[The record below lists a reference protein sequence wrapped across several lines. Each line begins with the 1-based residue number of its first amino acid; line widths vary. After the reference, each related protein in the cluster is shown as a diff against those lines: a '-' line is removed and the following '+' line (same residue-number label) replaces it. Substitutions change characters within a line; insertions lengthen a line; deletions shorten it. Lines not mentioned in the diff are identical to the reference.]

1 MDILDDLEF
10 RGLIYQ
16 KSNLEGLRKEMNK
29 GKISLYCG
37 FDPTADSLH
46 IGHLLPVLVLKRF
59 QDAGHQP
66 IALVGGGTG
75 LIGDPSGKKEERDLN
90 SHEIVEN
97 WSTALKNQL
106 EQFLDFKNKDNSALI
121 ANNYDW
127 LGEIKVI
134 DFLRDI
140 GKYFTVPYMLAKES
154 VKLRLDDAML
164 EKKSAI
170 SVPIS
175 DKSEILQSE
184 SGISFTEFNYM
195 VLQAYDFLN
204 LFEKYDCKLQIGG
217 SDQWG
222 NITAGIDL
230 IKKKAWEEVYGL
242 TVPLVSK
249 ADGTKF
255 GKTETG
261 TIWLDAKKTTPYQ
274 FYQFWINADDKDV
287 IQYLKYFT
295 FLSKE
300 EIENLE
306 KEVQK
311 NPEKREAQKVLANKV
326 TSLVHGEKIAKFAKK
341 ISQKLF
347 YDDIQDFSE
356 EELQMVFEN
365 IEIISFQDIKEINLI
380 DLLIDAK
387 ACSSKRQARED
398 IQNGIIFINGNSY
411 KDIQQIIKKSDCFYN
426 KYLVIKKGKKNYY
439 FALWK

>member
-1 MDILDDLEF
+1 MDILDDLKF
-10 RGLIYQ
+10 RGLINQ
-16 KSNLEGLRKEMNK
+16 VSNLDELRKEMNK
-29 GKISLYCG
+29 GMISLYCG

-46 IGHLLPVLVLKRF
+46 IGHLLPILVLKRF
-59 QDAGHQP
+59 QEAGHQP
-66 IALVGGGTG
+66 ITLVGGGTG
-75 LIGDPSGKKEERDLN
+75 LIGDPSGKKEERTLN
-90 SHEIVEN
+90 PDEVVER
-97 WSTALKNQL
+97 WSDVLKTQL
-106 EQFLDFKNKDNSALI
+106 EQFLDFKRKDNHALM

-127 LGEIKVI
+127 LGKIKAI

-140 GKYFTVPYMLAKES
+140 GKYFTVSYMLAKES
-154 VKLRLDDAML
+154 VKARL
-164 EKKSAI
+164 
-170 SVPIS
+170 
-175 DKSEILQSE
+175 E

-230 IKKKAWEEVYGL
+230 IKKKAGGEVYGL

-306 KEVQK
+306 KKVQK
-311 NPEKREAQKVLANKV
+311 NPEERESQKVLANKV
-326 TSLVHGEKIAKFAKK
+326 TSLVHGEKIAEFAEK

-347 YDDIQDFSE
+347 YNDIKDFSE
-356 EELQMVFEN
+356 KELQMVFEN
-365 IEIISFQDIKEINLI
+365 IKIISFQNMKEINLI

-387 ACSSKRQARED
+387 VCSSKRQARED
-398 IQNGIIFINGNSY
+398 VQNGIIFINGNSY
-411 KDIQQIIKKSDCFYN
+411 KDIKQIIKKSDCFYN
-426 KYLVIKKGKKNYY
+426 KYLVIKRGKKNYY
-439 FALWK
+439 FALWE

>member
-1 MDILDDLEF
+1 MDILDDLKF
-10 RGLIYQ
+10 RGLINQ
-16 KSNLEGLRKEMNK
+16 ASNLEGLRKEMNK

-46 IGHLLPVLVLKRF
+46 IGHLVPILTLKRF
-59 QDAGHQP
+59 RNAGHQP

-75 LIGDPSGKKEERDLN
+75 LIGDPGGKKEERTLN
-90 SHEIVEN
+90 PDEVVKK
-97 WSTALKNQL
+97 WSNALKTQL
-106 EQFLDFKNKDNSALI
+106 EQFLDFKSKNNPALMV
-121 ANNYDW
+121 NNYDW
-127 LGEIKVI
+127 LGQIKAI

-140 GKYFTVPYMLAKES
+140 GKYFTISYMLAKES
-154 VKLRLDDAML
+154 VKARL
-164 EKKSAI
+164 
-170 SVPIS
+170 
-175 DKSEILQSE
+175 E

-204 LFEKYDCKLQIGG
+204 LFEKYNCKLQIGG

-230 IKKKAWEEVYGL
+230 IKKKAGEEVYGL
-242 TVPLVSK
+242 TVPLASK

-274 FYQFWINADDKDV
+274 FYQFWINTDDRDV

-306 KEVQK
+306 KKVQK
-311 NPEKREAQKVLANKV
+311 NPEERESQKVLANKV
-326 TSLVHGEKIAKFAKK
+326 TSLVHGEKIAEFAEK

-347 YDDIQDFSE
+347 YNDIKDFSE
-356 EELQMVFEN
+356 KELQMVFEN
-365 IEIISFQDIKEINLI
+365 IEIISFQNMKEINLI

-387 ACSSKRQARED
+387 VCSSKRQARED
-398 IQNGIIFINGNSY
+398 VQNGIVFINGNSY
-411 KDIQQIIKKSDCFYN
+411 KDTQQIIKKSDCFYN
-426 KYLVIKKGKKNYY
+426 KYLVIKRGKKNYY
-439 FALWK
+439 FALWE

>member
-1 MDILDDLEF
+1 MDILDDLKF
-10 RGLIYQ
+10 RGLINQ
-16 KSNLEGLRKEMNK
+16 TSNLEGLRKEMSK
-29 GKISLYCG
+29 GKIFLYCG

-46 IGHLLPVLVLKRF
+46 IGNLLPTLVLRRF
-59 QDAGHQP
+59 QEAGHQP

-75 LIGDPSGKKEERDLN
+75 LIGDPSGKKEERVLN
-90 SHEIVEN
+90 PDEVVEK
-97 WSTALKNQL
+97 WSNIFKTQL
-106 EQFLDFKNKDNSALI
+106 EQFLDFKNKDNPALI

-127 LGEIKVI
+127 LGKIKAI
-134 DFLRDI
+134 DFLRDT
-140 GKYFTVPYMLAKES
+140 GKYFTVSYMLAKES
-154 VKLRLDDAML
+154 VKARL
-164 EKKSAI
+164 
-170 SVPIS
+170 
-175 DKSEILQSE
+175 E

-204 LFEKYDCKLQIGG
+204 LFEKYNCKLQIGG

-230 IKKKAWEEVYGL
+230 IKKKAGKEVYGL

-261 TIWLDAKKTTPYQ
+261 TIWLDSRKTTPYQ

-300 EIENLE
+300 EIESLE
-306 KEVQK
+306 KKVQK
-311 NPEKREAQKVLANKV
+311 NPQKREAQKVLANKV
-326 TSLVHGEKIAKFAKK
+326 TSLVHGEKVARFAEK

-347 YDDIQDFSE
+347 YDDTQDFSE
-356 EELQMVFEN
+356 EELQMIFEN
-365 IEIISFQDIKEINLI
+365 IKIISFQNIKEINLI

-387 ACSSKRQARED
+387 VCSSKRQARED
-398 IQNGIIFINGNSY
+398 VQNGIIFINGNSY
-411 KDIQQIIKKSDCFYN
+411 KDIEQIIKKSDCFYN
-426 KYLVIKKGKKNYY
+426 KYLVTKRGKKNYY

>member
-1 MDILDDLEF
+1 MDILDDLKF
-10 RGLIYQ
+10 RGLINQ
-16 KSNLEGLRKEMNK
+16 ASNLEGLRKEMNK

-46 IGHLLPVLVLKRF
+46 IGHLVPILTLKRF
-59 QDAGHQP
+59 RNAGHQP

-75 LIGDPSGKKEERDLN
+75 LIGDPGGKKEERTLN
-90 SHEIVEN
+90 PDEVVKK
-97 WSTALKNQL
+97 WSNALKTQL
-106 EQFLDFKNKDNSALI
+106 EQFLDFKSKNNPALMV
-121 ANNYDW
+121 NNYDW
-127 LGEIKVI
+127 LGQIKAI

-140 GKYFTVPYMLAKES
+140 GKYFTISYMLAKES
-154 VKLRLDDAML
+154 VKARL
-164 EKKSAI
+164 
-170 SVPIS
+170 
-175 DKSEILQSE
+175 E

-204 LFEKYDCKLQIGG
+204 LFEKYNCKLQIGG

-230 IKKKAWEEVYGL
+230 IKKKAGEEVYGL
-242 TVPLVSK
+242 TVPLASK

-306 KEVQK
+306 KKVQK
-311 NPEKREAQKVLANKV
+311 NPEERGSQKVLANKV
-326 TSLVHGEKIAKFAKK
+326 TSLVHGEKIAEFAEK

-347 YDDIQDFSE
+347 YNDIKDFSE
-356 EELQMVFEN
+356 KELQMVFEN
-365 IEIISFQDIKEINLI
+365 IEIISFQNMKEINLI

-387 ACSSKRQARED
+387 VCSSKRQARED
-398 IQNGIIFINGNSY
+398 VQNGIIFINGNSY
-411 KDIQQIIKKSDCFYN
+411 KDIKQIIKKSDCFYN
-426 KYLVIKKGKKNYY
+426 KYLVIKRGKKNYY
-439 FALWK
+439 FALWE

>member
-1 MDILDDLEF
+1 MDILDDLKF
-10 RGLIYQ
+10 RGLISQ
-16 KSNLEGLRKEMNK
+16 ASNLDGLRKEINK

-46 IGHLLPVLVLKRF
+46 IGNLLPTLVLRRF
-59 QDAGHQP
+59 QEAGHQP

-75 LIGDPSGKKEERDLN
+75 LIGDPSGKKEERTLN
-90 SHEIVEN
+90 PDEVVER
-97 WSTALKNQL
+97 WSDVLKTQL
-106 EQFLDFKNKDNSALI
+106 EQFLDFKRKDNPALM

-127 LGEIKVI
+127 LGKIKAI

-140 GKYFTVPYMLAKES
+140 GKYFTVSYMLAKES
-154 VKLRLDDAML
+154 VKARL
-164 EKKSAI
+164 
-170 SVPIS
+170 
-175 DKSEILQSE
+175 E

-230 IKKKAWEEVYGL
+230 IKKKAGEEVYGL

-306 KEVQK
+306 KKVQK
-311 NPEKREAQKVLANKV
+311 NPEERGSQKVLANKV
-326 TSLVHGEKIAKFAKK
+326 TSLVHGEKIAEFAEK

-347 YDDIQDFSE
+347 YNDIKDFSE
-356 EELQMVFEN
+356 KELQMVFEN
-365 IEIISFQDIKEINLI
+365 IEIISFQNMKEINLI

-387 ACSSKRQARED
+387 VCSSKRQARED
-398 IQNGIIFINGNSY
+398 VQNGIVFINGNSY
-411 KDIQQIIKKSDCFYN
+411 KDTQQIIKKSDCFYN
-426 KYLVIKKGKKNYY
+426 KYLVIKRGKKNYY
-439 FALWK
+439 FALWE

>member
-1 MDILDDLEF
+1 MDILDDLKF
-10 RGLIYQ
+10 RGLINQ
-16 KSNLEGLRKEMNK
+16 ASNLEGLRKEMNK
-29 GKISLYCG
+29 GRISLYCG

-46 IGHLLPVLVLKRF
+46 IGNLLPTLVLRRF
-59 QDAGHQP
+59 QEAGHQP

-75 LIGDPSGKKEERDLN
+75 LIGDPSGKKEERTLN
-90 SHEIVEN
+90 PDEVVER
-97 WSTALKNQL
+97 WSDVLKTQL
-106 EQFLDFKNKDNSALI
+106 EQFLDFKRKDNPALM

-127 LGEIKVI
+127 LGKIKAI

-140 GKYFTVPYMLAKES
+140 GKYFTVSYMLAKES
-154 VKLRLDDAML
+154 VKARL
-164 EKKSAI
+164 
-170 SVPIS
+170 
-175 DKSEILQSE
+175 E

-230 IKKKAWEEVYGL
+230 IKKKAGGEVYGL

-306 KEVQK
+306 KKVQK
-311 NPEKREAQKVLANKV
+311 NPEERGSQKVLANKV
-326 TSLVHGEKIAKFAKK
+326 TSLVHGEKIAEFAEK

-347 YDDIQDFSE
+347 YNDIKDFSE
-356 EELQMVFEN
+356 KELQMVFEN
-365 IEIISFQDIKEINLI
+365 IEIISFQNMKEINLI

-387 ACSSKRQARED
+387 VCSSKRQARED
-398 IQNGIIFINGNSY
+398 VQNGIVFINGNSY
-411 KDIQQIIKKSDCFYN
+411 KDTQQIIKKSDCFYN
-426 KYLVIKKGKKNYY
+426 KYLVIKRGKKNYY
-439 FALWK
+439 FALWE

>member
-1 MDILDDLEF
+1 MDILDDLKF
-10 RGLIYQ
+10 RGLISQ
-16 KSNLEGLRKEMNK
+16 ASNLDGLRKEINK

-46 IGHLLPVLVLKRF
+46 IGNLLPTLVLRRF
-59 QDAGHQP
+59 QEAGHQP

-75 LIGDPSGKKEERDLN
+75 LIGDPSGKKEERTLN
-90 SHEIVEN
+90 PDEVVER
-97 WSTALKNQL
+97 WSDVLKTQL
-106 EQFLDFKNKDNSALI
+106 EQFLDFKRKDNPALM

-127 LGEIKVI
+127 LGKIKAI

-140 GKYFTVPYMLAKES
+140 GKYFTVSYMLAKES
-154 VKLRLDDAML
+154 VKARL
-164 EKKSAI
+164 
-170 SVPIS
+170 
-175 DKSEILQSE
+175 E

-230 IKKKAWEEVYGL
+230 IKKKAGGEVYGL

-306 KEVQK
+306 KKVQK
-311 NPEKREAQKVLANKV
+311 NPEERGSQKVLANKV
-326 TSLVHGEKIAKFAKK
+326 TSLVHGEKIAEFAEK

-347 YDDIQDFSE
+347 YNDIKDFSE
-356 EELQMVFEN
+356 KELQMVFEN
-365 IEIISFQDIKEINLI
+365 IEIISFQNMKEINLI

-387 ACSSKRQARED
+387 VCSSKRQARED
-398 IQNGIIFINGNSY
+398 VQNGIVFINGNSY
-411 KDIQQIIKKSDCFYN
+411 KDTQQIIKKSDCFYN
-426 KYLVIKKGKKNYY
+426 KYLVIKRGKKNYY
-439 FALWK
+439 FALWE

>member
-1 MDILDDLEF
+1 MDILDDLKF
-10 RGLIYQ
+10 RGLISQ
-16 KSNLEGLRKEMNK
+16 ASNLDGLRKEINK

-46 IGHLLPVLVLKRF
+46 IGNLLPTLVLRRF
-59 QDAGHQP
+59 QEAGHEP

-75 LIGDPSGKKEERDLN
+75 LIGDPSGKKEERTLN
-90 SHEIVEN
+90 PDEVVER
-97 WSTALKNQL
+97 WSDVLKTQL
-106 EQFLDFKNKDNSALI
+106 EQFLDFKSKDNPALMI
-121 ANNYDW
+121 NNYDW
-127 LGEIKVI
+127 LGKIKAI

-140 GKYFTVPYMLAKES
+140 GKYFTVSYMLAKES
-154 VKLRLDDAML
+154 VKARL
-164 EKKSAI
+164 
-170 SVPIS
+170 
-175 DKSEILQSE
+175 E

-230 IKKKAWEEVYGL
+230 IKKKAGEEVYGL

-261 TIWLDAKKTTPYQ
+261 TIWLDAKRTTPYQ
-274 FYQFWINADDKDV
+274 FYQFWINTNDRDIV
-287 IQYLKYFT
+287 QYLKYFT

-311 NPEKREAQKVLANKV
+311 NPEKKEAQKVLANKV
-326 TSLVHGEKIAKFAKK
+326 TSLVHGEKIAEFAEK

-356 EELQMVFEN
+356 KELQMVFEN
-365 IEIISFQDIKEINLI
+365 IEIISFQNMKEINVI

-387 ACSSKRQARED
+387 VCSSKRQARED
-398 IQNGIIFINGNSY
+398 VQNGIIFINGNSY
-411 KDIQQIIKKSDCFYN
+411 RDIQQIIKKSDCFYN
-426 KYLVIKKGKKNYY
+426 KYLVIKRGKKNYY

>member
-1 MDILDDLEF
+1 MDILDDLKF
-10 RGLIYQ
+10 RGLINQ
-16 KSNLEGLRKEMNK
+16 TSNLGELRKEMNK

-46 IGHLLPVLVLKRF
+46 IGHLLPTLVLKRF
-59 QDAGHQP
+59 QEAGHQP

-75 LIGDPSGKKEERDLN
+75 LIGDPSGKKEERALN
-90 SHEIVEN
+90 PDEVVKK
-97 WSTALKNQL
+97 WSSVLKTQL
-106 EQFLDFKNKDNSALI
+106 EQFLDFKSKDNPALM

-127 LGEIKVI
+127 LGQIKAI

-140 GKYFTVPYMLAKES
+140 GKYFTVSYMLAKES
-154 VKLRLDDAML
+154 VKSRL
-164 EKKSAI
+164 
-170 SVPIS
+170 
-175 DKSEILQSE
+175 E

-230 IKKKAWEEVYGL
+230 IKKKAGEEVYGL
-242 TVPLVSK
+242 TIPLVSK

-274 FYQFWINADDKDV
+274 FYQFWINTDDRDV

-306 KEVQK
+306 KKVQK
-311 NPEKREAQKVLANKV
+311 NPEERESQKVLANKV
-326 TSLVHGEKIAKFAKK
+326 TSLVHGEKITKFTEK

-347 YDDIQDFSE
+347 YNDIKDLSE
-356 EELQMVFEN
+356 KELQMVFEN
-365 IEIISFQDIKEINLI
+365 IKIISFQDAKEINLI
-380 DLLIDAK
+380 DLLINAK
-387 ACSSKRQARED
+387 VCSSKRQARED
-398 IQNGIIFINGNSY
+398 VQNGIIFINGNSY
-411 KDIQQIIKKSDCFYN
+411 KDIQQIIKKSNCFYN
-426 KYLVIKKGKKNYY
+426 KYLVIKRGKKNYY
-439 FALWK
+439 FVLWK

>member
-1 MDILDDLEF
+1 MDILDDLKF
-10 RGLIYQ
+10 RGLINQ
-16 KSNLEGLRKEMNK
+16 ASNLEGLRKEMNK

-46 IGHLLPVLVLKRF
+46 IGHLVPILTLKRF
-59 QDAGHQP
+59 RNAGHQP

-75 LIGDPSGKKEERDLN
+75 LIGDPGGKKEERTLN
-90 SHEIVEN
+90 PDEVVKK
-97 WSTALKNQL
+97 WSNALKTQL
-106 EQFLDFKNKDNSALI
+106 EQFLDFKSKNNPALMV
-121 ANNYDW
+121 NNYDW
-127 LGEIKVI
+127 LGQIKAI

-140 GKYFTVPYMLAKES
+140 GKYFTISYMLAKES
-154 VKLRLDDAML
+154 VKARL
-164 EKKSAI
+164 
-170 SVPIS
+170 
-175 DKSEILQSE
+175 E

-204 LFEKYDCKLQIGG
+204 LFEKYNCKLQIGG

-230 IKKKAWEEVYGL
+230 IKKKAGEEVYGL
-242 TVPLVSK
+242 TVPLASK

-274 FYQFWINADDKDV
+274 FYQFWINTDDRDV

-306 KEVQK
+306 KKVQK
-311 NPEKREAQKVLANKV
+311 NPEERESQKVLANKV
-326 TSLVHGEKIAKFAKK
+326 TSLVHGEKIAEFAEK

-347 YDDIQDFSE
+347 YNDIKDFSE
-356 EELQMVFEN
+356 KELQMVFEN
-365 IEIISFQDIKEINLI
+365 IKIISFQNMKEINLI
-380 DLLIDAK
+380 D
-387 ACSSKRQARED
+387 
-398 IQNGIIFINGNSY
+398 
-411 KDIQQIIKKSDCFYN
+411 
-426 KYLVIKKGKKNYY
+426 
-439 FALWK
+439 

>member
-1 MDILDDLEF
+1 MDILDDLKF
-10 RGLIYQ
+10 RGLINQ
-16 KSNLEGLRKEMNK
+16 ASNLDGLREEMSK

-46 IGHLLPVLVLKRF
+46 IGHLLPILALKRF

-75 LIGDPSGKKEERDLN
+75 LIGDPSGKREERTLN
-90 SHEIVEN
+90 PDEIVEK
-97 WSTALKNQL
+97 WSNVLKVQL
-106 EQFLDFKNKDNSALI
+106 EQFLDFKSEDNPALI

-127 LGEIKVI
+127 LGKIKAI

-140 GKYFTVPYMLAKES
+140 GKYFTVSYMLAKES
-154 VKLRLDDAML
+154 VKARL
-164 EKKSAI
+164 
-170 SVPIS
+170 
-175 DKSEILQSE
+175 E

-230 IKKKAWEEVYGL
+230 IKKKTEKEVYGL
-242 TVPLVSK
+242 TVPLATK

-261 TIWLDAKKTTPYQ
+261 TIWLNSKKTSPYQ
-274 FYQFWINADDKDV
+274 FYQFWINTDDRDV
-287 IQYLKYFT
+287 VQYLKFFT
-295 FLSKE
+295 FLSKQ

-311 NPEKREAQKVLANKV
+311 NPEKREAQKFLADNV
-326 TSLVHGEKIAKFAKK
+326 TSLVHGKKAAATAEK

-347 YDDIQDFSE
+347 YDDIKEFSE
-356 EELQMVFEN
+356 EELQMIFESSSSITLQN
-365 IEIISFQDIKEINLI
+365 INEISLI
-380 DLLIDAK
+380 DLLVEAK
-387 ACSSKRQARED
+387 ICSSKRQARED
-398 IQNGIIFINGNSY
+398 IQNKVIFVNGNLRS
-411 KDIQQIIKKSDCFYN
+411 DIQQEIKKSDCFFD
-426 KYLVIKKGKKNYY
+426 KYLVVKKGKRNYY
-439 FALWK
+439 FVLWK

>member
-1 MDILDDLEF
+1 MDILDDLKF
-10 RGLIYQ
+10 RGLINQ
-16 KSNLEGLRKEMNK
+16 ASGLEGLRKEMNK

-46 IGHLLPVLVLKRF
+46 IGHLLPILTLKRF
-59 QDAGHQP
+59 QETGHQP

-75 LIGDPSGKKEERDLN
+75 LIGDPSYKKDERALN
-90 SHEIVEN
+90 PQKIVEK
-97 WSTALKNQL
+97 WSNALRTQL

-121 ANNYDW
+121 VNNYDW
-127 LGEIKVI
+127 LGQIKAI

-140 GKYFTVPYMLAKES
+140 GKYFTVSYMLAKES
-154 VKLRLDDAML
+154 VKARL
-164 EKKSAI
+164 
-170 SVPIS
+170 
-175 DKSEILQSE
+175 E

-230 IKKKAWEEVYGL
+230 IKKKLEKEVFGL
-242 TVPLVSK
+242 TVPLATK
-249 ADGTKF
+249 ADGAKF

-274 FYQFWINADDKDV
+274 FYQFWINTDDRDV
-287 IQYLKYFT
+287 IQYLKFFT
-295 FLSKE
+295 FLSKQ

-311 NPEKREAQKVLANKV
+311 NPEKRGAQKALANNV
-326 TSLVHGEKIAKFAKK
+326 TSLVHGNEVAAIAEK

-347 YDDIQDFSE
+347 YDDIKDFSE
-356 EELQMVFEN
+356 EELQMIFEGAPLT
-365 IEIISFQDIKEINLI
+365 ILRDINRMSLV
-380 DLLIDAK
+380 DLLVETKI
-387 ACSSKRQARED
+387 CSSKRQARED
-398 IQNGIIFINGNSY
+398 VQNKIIFINGNLY
-411 KDIQQIIKKSDCFYN
+411 DDIQRMMKKPDCFFD
-426 KYLVIKKGKKNYY
+426 KYLVAKKGKKSYY
-439 FALWK
+439 FVLWK

>member
-1 MDILDDLEF
+1 MDILDDLKF
-10 RGLIYQ
+10 RGLINQ
-16 KSNLEGLRKEMNK
+16 VSNLDGLRKEMNE

-46 IGHLLPVLVLKRF
+46 IGNLLPTLVLKRF
-59 QDAGHQP
+59 QEAGHQP

-75 LIGDPSGKKEERDLN
+75 LIGDPSGKKEERVLN
-90 SHEIVEN
+90 PDEVVEK
-97 WSTALKNQL
+97 WSNAFKAQL
-106 EQFLDFKNKDNSALI
+106 EQFLDFKSKDNPALM

-127 LGEIKVI
+127 LGKIKAI

-140 GKYFTVPYMLAKES
+140 GKYFTVSYMLSKES
-154 VKLRLDDAML
+154 VKARL
-164 EKKSAI
+164 
-170 SVPIS
+170 
-175 DKSEILQSE
+175 E

-204 LFEKYDCKLQIGG
+204 LFEKHDCKLQIGG

-230 IKKKAWEEVYGL
+230 IKKKTEKEVYGL
-242 TVPLVSK
+242 TIPLISK

-261 TIWLDAKKTTPYQ
+261 TIWLDSKKTTPYQ
-274 FYQFWINADDKDV
+274 FYQFWVNIGDRDV
-287 IQYLKYFT
+287 VQHLKYFT
-295 FLSKE
+295 FLSKQ
-300 EIENLE
+300 EIESLE
-306 KEVQK
+306 KEVRK
-311 NPEKREAQKVLANKV
+311 NPEGREAQKVLANKV
-326 TSLVHGEKIAKFAKK
+326 TSLVHGEKIAMFTEK

-347 YDDIQDFSE
+347 YNDIKDFSE

-365 IEIISFQDIKEINLI
+365 IEIISFQNMKEINLI
-380 DLLIDAK
+380 NLLTDVK
-387 ACSSKRQARED
+387 VCSSKRQARED
-398 IQNGIIFINGNSY
+398 VQNGIIFINGNSY

>member
-1 MDILDDLEF
+1 MDILDDLKF
-10 RGLIYQ
+10 RGLINQ
-16 KSNLEGLRKEMNK
+16 VSNLDGLRKEMNE

-46 IGHLLPVLVLKRF
+46 IGHLLPILTLKRL
-59 QDAGHQP
+59 QEAGHQP

-75 LIGDPSGKKEERDLN
+75 LIGDPSGKKEERVLN
-90 SHEIVEN
+90 PDEVVEK
-97 WSTALKNQL
+97 WSNVLKTQL
-106 EQFLDFKNKDNSALI
+106 EQFLDFKSKDNPALMS
-121 ANNYDW
+121 NNYDW
-127 LGEIKVI
+127 LGKIKAI

-140 GKYFTVPYMLAKES
+140 GKYFTVSYMLSKES
-154 VKLRLDDAML
+154 VKARL
-164 EKKSAI
+164 
-170 SVPIS
+170 
-175 DKSEILQSE
+175 E

-230 IKKKAWEEVYGL
+230 IKKKTEKEVYGL
-242 TVPLVSK
+242 TIPLISK

-261 TIWLDAKKTTPYQ
+261 TIWLDSKKTTPYQ
-274 FYQFWINADDKDV
+274 FYQFWVNIGDRDV
-287 IQYLKYFT
+287 VQHLKYFT
-295 FLSKE
+295 FLSKQ
-300 EIENLE
+300 EIESLE
-306 KEVQK
+306 KEVRK
-311 NPEKREAQKVLANKV
+311 NPEGREAQKVLANKV
-326 TSLVHGEKIAKFAKK
+326 TSLVHGEKIAMFTEK

-347 YDDIQDFSE
+347 YNDIKDFSE
-356 EELQMVFEN
+356 KELQMVFEN
-365 IEIISFQDIKEINLI
+365 IEIISFQNIKEINLI

-387 ACSSKRQARED
+387 VCSSKRQARED
-398 IQNGIIFINGNSY
+398 VQNGIIFINGNSY

-426 KYLVIKKGKKNYY
+426 KYLVIKRGKKNYY